1 MRWPWQRKTTAERE
15 AAEQKAAQVRVEVI
29 LPLREMRG
37 KDNLADA
44 IIKDIRSRLKES
56 GT

>member
-15 AAEQKAAQVRVEVI
+15 AAEKKTAQVRVEVI
-29 LPLREMRG
+29 MPLREMRE
-37 KDNLADA
+37 KDHLTDA
-44 IIKDIRSRLKES
+44 IIKDIRSRLKEG